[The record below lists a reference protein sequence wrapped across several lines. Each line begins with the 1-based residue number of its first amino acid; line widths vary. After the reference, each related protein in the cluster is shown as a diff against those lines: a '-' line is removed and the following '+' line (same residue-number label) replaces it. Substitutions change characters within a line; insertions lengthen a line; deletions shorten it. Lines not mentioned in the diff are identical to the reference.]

1 MLALLSRPISV
12 LLCFALISSTGC
24 MGYKLTP
31 EKPDSMPQSGAGTLP
46 LKVGIVVDQAPPP
59 DLAADE
65 TSRRMLQNAK
75 LDIGAS
81 FAQALRGSRLF
92 QEVRYPAPMA
102 REALDLILTA
112 QFGYKFT
119 NDPAQFAKILLVTL
133 TGYFTGALM
142 KETSH
147 HEARGQLLVTDRTG
161 REVKAYSES
170 VDVEAKSMVSM
181 FAEAKTM
188 KLGPPAAVENLVA
201 KLVQAL
207 IDDRA
212 LLERAK
218 DIPPPAPAYAQPPPA
233 PAAAQ
238 EPSSSETASPA
249 SEAVEEPQPV
259 PPPAPAEPPQPK
271 KDWDDQL

>member
-1 MLALLSRPISV
+1 
-12 LLCFALISSTGC
+12 

-31 EKPDSMPQSGAGTLP
+31 EKPDSMPQSSAGPLP
-46 LKVGIVVDQAPPP
+46 LKVGIVVDQTPPP
-59 DLAADE
+59 NLAVDE

-102 REALDLILTA
+102 REALDLVLTA

-147 HEARGQLLVTDRTG
+147 HEAHGLLTVADRSG
-161 REVKAYSES
+161 RELKTYDEK
-170 VDVEAKSMVSM
+170 VDVAAKSMVSM
-181 FAEAKTM
+181 FAEAKVL
-188 KLGPPAAVENLVA
+188 KVGPPAAVENLVA

-218 DIPPPAPAYAQPPPA
+218 DIQPPAPAYAQPPPA
-233 PAAAQ
+233 PASAQ
-238 EPSSSETASPA
+238 EPSSSEVVSPVP
-249 SEAVEEPQPV
+249 ETTEEPQPV
-259 PPPAPAEPPQPK
+259 PPPAPAEPQKPK
-271 KDWDDQL
+271 TNWDDQF